1 MPVFVRRWHNDDP
14 SALYVHLPDR
24 QTVGGDPVP
33 KTSRIRGITRPRA
46 ASEFRQRPPLPTLTG
61 CKIAPLLLTTRAAQ
75 FDQIALLHPTA
86 RCPGCRQQCRE
97 AVLCLRPR
105 HCGRCDGTYIPKSL
119 SDRYQR
125 QIEAVSFKPR
135 QLGPSNVGTPASTI
149 PMGLRV
155 LAIVLRAL
163 FMGALVVVV
172 ARVSGPQS
180 ETIWSVY
187 ETPGDLIRLA
197 LGFAMGLWIVIHLFM
212 LPKNAEGYRTWV
224 YLGLV
229 VAPLALAVAIAIW

>member
-1 MPVFVRRWHNDDP
+1 
-14 SALYVHLPDR
+14 
-24 QTVGGDPVP
+24 
-33 KTSRIRGITRPRA
+33 
-46 ASEFRQRPPLPTLTG
+46 
-61 CKIAPLLLTTRAAQ
+61 
-75 FDQIALLHPTA
+75 
-86 RCPGCRQQCRE
+86 
-97 AVLCLRPR
+97 
-105 HCGRCDGTYIPKSL
+105 
-119 SDRYQR
+119 
-125 QIEAVSFKPR
+125 
-135 QLGPSNVGTPASTI
+135 
-149 PMGLRV
+149 MGLRV

-212 LPKNAEGYRTWV
+212 LPKNAEGYWTWV